1 MIDIVY
7 VTYNSEK
14 WIRKSIESLIHSKFD
29 ISQINVVVVD
39 NASNDNTLVILEEV
53 REKVIHLINSFQIIK
68 NITNV
73 GFGKANNIGFSLCKS
88 DIVCFINI
96 DTEILDDTLSILMHE
111 IDMSDNDVAMWE
123 FRQLPYEHPKMY
135 DPLTGETEWASG
147 AAFAI
152 RHKVYEEVGGFDEQ
166 LFMYVEDVDLS
177 WRIRSRGY
185 KIKYVPRVRIYHYT
199 YENGNV
205 LKLNQQVYGLI
216 NSLLLRY
223 RFGTIKDIVSGHLMV
238 CKRLIHKENISGI
251 RKAIVYAYIKH
262 FSKVVHFY
270 QRGKFKKKNSNFSP
284 RFIGVDY
291 TSNRFGA
298 FYESKVPSEYPIV
311 SVIVRTCGRPSVLR
325 ETLLSLENQTYPNVE
340 IIVAED
346 GENKSEHMIRNDF
359 QNMNIVYF
367 ATNEKVGRSKVGN
380 LAMQKAS
387 GKYLNFLD
395 DDDLFFADHIEVLVS
410 ELEKSSAK
418 AAYSVGLETAI
429 DVKSKE
435 PYIYDVKNSRTVHH
449 QKFDKLMI
457 CHHNYIPIQCI
468 MFEKELFA
476 QYGGFD
482 ESVDALEDWDLW
494 VRFSLYTDFIY
505 VEKTTSIY
513 RVPFS
518 RKTNE
523 ERQRALDDALVV
535 MREKHKGYQRLVDVS
550 TLASLYEKLQ

>member
-359 QNMNIVYF
+359 QNMNVVYF

-418 AAYSVGLETAI
+418 AAYAVGLETAI

-435 PYIYDVKNSRTVHH
+435 PYIYQVKNSRTVHH
-449 QKFDKLMI
+449 QKFDKIMI

-468 MFEKELFA
+468 MFEKELFT

-523 ERQRALDDALVV
+523 ERQKALDDALVV
-535 MREKHKGYQRLVDVS
+535 MREKHKGYERLVDVS
-550 TLASLYEKLQ
+550 TLASLYEKSQ

>member
-14 WIRKSIESLIHSKFD
+14 WIRKSIESLVHSNFD

-39 NASNDNTLVILEEV
+39 NASNDNTLEILEEV
-53 REKVIHLINSFQIIK
+53 REKVIHSINSFQIIK

-96 DTEILDDTLSILMHE
+96 DTEILDDTLSMLMHE
-111 IDMSDNDVAMWE
+111 IGMSDNDVAMWE

-152 RHKVYEEVGGFDEQ
+152 KHKVYEEVGGFDEQ

-177 WRIRSRGY
+177 WRIRSKGY
-185 KIKYVPRVRIYHYT
+185 KIKYIPKVRIYHYT

-216 NSLLLRY
+216 NNLLLRY
-223 RFGTIKDIVSGHLMV
+223 RYGTIKDIVSGHLMV
-238 CKRLIHKENISGI
+238 CKRLVHKENIPGI
-251 RKAIVYAYIKH
+251 RKAIVSAYIKH

-298 FYESKVPSEYPIV
+298 FYESKVPSEYPLV

-325 ETLLSLENQTYPNVE
+325 ETLLSLKNQTYPNVE

-346 GENKSEHMIRNDF
+346 GENRSEQMIKDEF
-359 QNMNIVYF
+359 QDINIVYF

-380 LAMQKAS
+380 LAMQKAN
-387 GKYLNFLD
+387 GKYMNFLD

-410 ELEKSSAK
+410 ELENSSSK
-418 AAYSVGLETAI
+418 AAYAVGLETAI

-435 PYIYDVKNSRTVHH
+435 PYIYQVKNSRTVHH
-449 QKFDKLMI
+449 QKFDKIMI

-468 MFEKELFA
+468 MFEKELFT

-523 ERQRALDDALVV
+523 ERQKALDDALVV
-535 MREKHKGYQRLVDVS
+535 MREKHKGYERLVDVS
-550 TLASLYEKLQ
+550 TLASLYEKTQ